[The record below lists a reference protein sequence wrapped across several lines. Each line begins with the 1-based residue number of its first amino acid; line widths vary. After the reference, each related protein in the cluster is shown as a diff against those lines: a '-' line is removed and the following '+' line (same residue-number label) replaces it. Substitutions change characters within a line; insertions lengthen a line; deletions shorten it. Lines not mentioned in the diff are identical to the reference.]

1 MCFFG
6 LLLLD
11 TQIGSLQ
18 NSCAF
23 YVKKFLLYQMDK
35 HVLGLDL
42 WETDFIMHNLTVP
55 LTRKNIQIK
64 VFKVF

>member
-1 MCFFG
+1 M
-6 LLLLD
+6 
-11 TQIGSLQ
+11 
-18 NSCAF
+18 
-23 YVKKFLLYQMDK
+23 FLLYQMDK

-42 WETDFIMHNLTVP
+42 WETVFIMYNFTVP